1 MSTGDHERHRR
12 SARRCEFRSSTAE
25 VEGIRRREVLAVLAC
40 ALAHR
45 PLAAVAQSP
54 ERLRVIGVLIGLAEG
69 DPEIP
74 ERVRAFEMGLRDL
87 GWVQGRNI
95 HLHYRFAADIDRV
108 QLLGKELLSVRP
120 EVVVASSSF
129 ATAALLRETSTIPI
143 VFVTA
148 SDPVGD
154 GFVASLARPGGNVTG
169 FTNSI
174 ASMGGKWLE
183 LLKEI
188 APSVERVAIM
198 FNPASAPS
206 RGSYFLPPFEAAAAS
221 IGVKSL
227 AMPVHSVA
235 DIEPALA
242 ALGREPGGGLIVM
255 PDTFT
260 AINRGLIIA
269 QAAQQRVP
277 AIYSTPQ
284 VAADG
289 GLIAYGA
296 DQIDLYRRTPFY
308 VDRILKGAKPA
319 ELPVQSPTKFDLI
332 INLKTAKALGLTVS
346 PLMIARAN
354 EVIE

>member
-1 MSTGDHERHRR
+1 
-12 SARRCEFRSSTAE
+12 
-25 VEGIRRREVLAVLAC
+25 L
-40 ALAHR
+40 
-45 PLAAVAQSP
+45 
-54 ERLRVIGVLIGLAEG
+54 
-69 DPEIP
+69 
-74 ERVRAFEMGLRDL
+74 
-87 GWVQGRNI
+87 
-95 HLHYRFAADIDRV
+95 
-108 QLLGKELLSVRP
+108 RP
-120 EVVVASSSF
+120 ELIVAGSSF
-129 ATAALLRETSTIPI
+129 VVSAILGETRTIPV

-188 APSVERVAIM
+188 APGIERVAIM

-227 AMPVHSVA
+227 AMPLHSVA
-235 DIEPALA
+235 DIEPAIA

-255 PDTFT
+255 PDNFT
-260 AINRGLIIA
+260 TINRALIIA
-269 QAAQQRVP
+269 QAAEQRVP
-277 AIYSTPQ
+277 AIYSVRFFATE
-284 VAADG
+284 G

-296 DQIDLYRRTPFY
+296 DLLDLYRRVPFY

-319 ELPVQSPTKFDLI
+319 ELPVQSPAKFELV
-332 INLKTAKALGLTVS
+332 INLKTANALGLAVS